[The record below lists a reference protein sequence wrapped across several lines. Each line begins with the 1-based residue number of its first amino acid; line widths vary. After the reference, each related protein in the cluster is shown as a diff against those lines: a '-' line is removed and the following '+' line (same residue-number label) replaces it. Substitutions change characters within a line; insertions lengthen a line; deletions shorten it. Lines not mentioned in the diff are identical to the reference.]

1 MWNVALYGTENWKFR
16 KVDQIYLKSYE
27 MWCWR
32 RMEKISLANL
42 VKNEALLGVKEGR
55 KEGIA

>member
-42 VKNEALLGVKEGR
+42 VKNEEALLGVKEGR
-55 KEGIA
+55 KE